1 MRQQNSN
8 YDKINVERNADLL
21 ILQDAIAAY
30 KLWHAWLNHLPKISR
45 FTIGKRIDDLFVTL
59 MAWLHQVA
67 YAPKASKVEMIK
79 RAIHDNDLL
88 KFFLKLI
95 WEMGIM
101 DNNKFEILALKLEE
115 IGRLSYRWMVN
126 LEKTPPPEATAQKPT
141 AGGQGRSAN
150 CR

>member
-1 MRQQNSN
+1 
-8 YDKINVERNADLL
+8 
-21 ILQDAIAAY
+21 
-30 KLWHAWLNHLPKISR
+30 
-45 FTIGKRIDDLFVTL
+45 
-59 MAWLHQVA
+59 MAWLHQAA